1 MIKDFLIKILNR
13 LDFVKQAFFTREN
26 IKKVLVVKLC
36 CMGDIIQVTPSLR
49 ALYNEGKEVHFLCNP
64 WVKDVVDAI
73 PYLRKKYIIDFR
85 DIGGVFKVL
94 SGLRGEKYDLIINFH
109 RDLVSNLFILFAGA
123 RYRAGFNWK
132 GQGVFLTSKFEF
144 DPKIHEAERYLSI
157 IDKLG
162 FKIADD
168 YTYIERPDIADK
180 KYKGESKRIKIGL
193 FPGGGKN
200 PGTVMPTKRWPVEN
214 FIKLADMLKKNGND
228 VYIFGGETDVDV
240 TEQLRKAKPDMNF
253 IITPLIKEF
262 MYYASLMDV
271 FVGGD
276 TGPMHIVSA
285 MGIRT
290 IALFGPS
297 SPALVGARGKNVYN
311 IFKGIDCSPCYEPTT
326 VHNRKFLK
334 CKNNICM
341 KEITPEEVN
350 AVIVEMLE
358 KGDKN

>member
-1 MIKDFLIKILNR
+1 MLKDFFVKFLNR
-13 LDFVKQAFFTREN
+13 IDFVKQAFFTREN

-36 CMGDIIQVTPSLR
+36 CMGDIIQITPSLR

-73 PYLRKKYIIDFR
+73 PYIKKKYIIDFR
-85 DIGGVFKVL
+85 DIGGVLKVL
-94 SGLRGEKYDLIINFH
+94 SELRAEKYDLIINFH
-109 RDLVSNLFILFAGA
+109 RDLILNLFILFAGA

-132 GQGVFLTSKFEF
+132 GEGIFLTSKFEY
-144 DPKIHEAERYLSI
+144 DPKIHEVERYLSI

-168 YTYIERPDIADK
+168 YTYIERPDAGDE
-180 KYKGESKRIKIGL
+180 KYTIEGKRIKIGV

-214 FIKLADMLKKNGND
+214 FIRLADILEKKGND
-228 VYIFGGETDVDV
+228 VYIFGGETDGDV
-240 TEQLRKAKPDMNF
+240 TEQIKKAKPNAKF
-253 IITPLIKEF
+253 IITPIKEF
-262 MYYASLMDV
+262 MHYASLMDV

-276 TGPMHIVSA
+276 TGPVHIVSA

-290 IALFGPS
+290 IGIFGPS
-297 SPALVGARGKNVYN
+297 SPEIFGAKGKNVYN
-311 IFKGIDCSPCYEPTT
+311 IFKAIDCSPCYEPGT
-326 VHNRKFLK
+326 VHYRKFLK

-341 KEITPEEVN
+341 KQITPEEVN
-350 AVIVEMLE
+350 AVIDEILE
-358 KGDKN
+358 KGGKS